1 MDFVCELPVSPDEQ
15 RLPGLR
21 FKLIVFTRKEVTGG
35 IKNTHYGQNL
45 SFSTFVLYYVVMKTD
60 DLYSKALQFEFLSI
74 EEGMQLFEEAPL
86 TELMYVANE
95 LRKKQ
100 VPYNKVTWQIDR
112 NVNTTNVCTANCK
125 FCNFYRIPGH
135 AEAYITDIE
144 TYKRKIEQ
152 TIRWGGDQLLL
163 QGGHHPKLGL
173 QFYVDLFRQLKTLY
187 PTLKLHT
194 LGPPEVAHITKLEK
208 STHREVLT
216 ALKEAGMDSLPGAG
230 AEILVDRV
238 RRLISKGKC
247 GSQEWLDI
255 MHEAH
260 KLDITTSATMMFGH
274 VETVRER
281 FEHLVKIREVQSRKP
296 ETAKGFLAFIPWT
309 FQDVDTLLTRI
320 RGVHNLT
327 TADEYIRMIAISR
340 IMLPNVKNIQASWL
354 TVGKQTAQ
362 ICLHGGA
369 NDFGSIM
376 LEENVVSAAGAPHR
390 FTYKSIQQAIREAG
404 FEPQLRNQQYEFRQ
418 LPEMIEE
425 QVIDY

>member
-1 MDFVCELPVSPDEQ
+1 MDLQQLFH
-15 RLPGLR
+15 R
-21 FKLIVFTRKEVTGG
+21 
-35 IKNTHYGQNL
+35 
-45 SFSTFVLYYVVMKTD
+45 VLK
-60 DLYSKALQFEFLSI
+60 FEFLSV
-74 EEGMQLFEEAPL
+74 EEGMFLFQQAPL
-86 TELMYVANE
+86 AELMFVADE

-100 VPYNKVTWQIDR
+100 VPHGKVTWQIDR
-112 NVNTTNVCTANCK
+112 NVNTTNVCIANCK

-135 AEAYITDIE
+135 AEAYITDIA
-144 TYKRKIEQ
+144 TYKKKIEE

-163 QGGHHPKLGL
+163 QGGHHPELGL
-173 QFYVDLFRQLKTLY
+173 NFYTNLFRQLKELY
-187 PTLKLHT
+187 PTIKLHT

-216 ALKEAGMDSLPGAG
+216 ELKKAGMDSLPGAG
-230 AEILVDRV
+230 AEILIDRV

-247 GSQEWLDI
+247 GAQEWLDI

-260 KLDITTSATMMFGH
+260 KLNITTSATMMFGH
-274 VETVRER
+274 VETIQER
-281 FEHLVKIREVQSRKP
+281 FEHLVKLREVQSRKP

-309 FQDVDTLLTRI
+309 FQDADTLLARI

-327 TADEYIRMIAISR
+327 TPEEYIRMIAISR

-362 ICLHGGA
+362 ICLNGGA

-404 FEPQLRNQQYEFRQ
+404 FEPQLRNQQYEWRE
-418 LPEMIEE
+418 LPEVIEE

>member
-1 MDFVCELPVSPDEQ
+1 MNLDELY
-15 RLPGLR
+15 
-21 FKLIVFTRKEVTGG
+21 T
-35 IKNTHYGQNL
+35 
-45 SFSTFVLYYVVMKTD
+45 
-60 DLYSKALQFEFLSI
+60 KALRFEFLTI
-74 EEGMQLFEEAPL
+74 EEGMALFQQAPL
-86 TELMYVANE
+86 TELMFVANE

-100 VPYNKVTWQIDR
+100 VPHGKVTWQIDR
-112 NVNTTNVCTANCK
+112 NVNTTNVCIANCK

-135 AEAYITDIE
+135 AEAYITDIG
-144 TYKRKIEQ
+144 TYKKKIEE
-152 TIRWGGDQLLL
+152 TLRWGGDQLLL
-163 QGGHHPKLGL
+163 QGGHHPQLGL
-173 QFYVDLFRQLKTLY
+173 QFYVDLFKQLKELY
-187 PTLKLHT
+187 PTVKLHA

-216 ALKEAGMDSLPGAG
+216 ALKDAGMDSLPGAG

-247 GSQEWLDI
+247 GAQEWLDI

-274 VETVRER
+274 VETLQER

-296 ETAKGFLAFIPWT
+296 EDARGFLAFIPWT

-327 TADEYIRMIAISR
+327 TPDEYIRMIAISR
-340 IMLPNVKNIQASWL
+340 IMLPNIKNIQASWL

-362 ICLHGGA
+362 ICLHSGA

-404 FEPQLRNQQYEFRQ
+404 FEPQLRTQQYEFRQ
-418 LPEMIEE
+418 LPSQIEE